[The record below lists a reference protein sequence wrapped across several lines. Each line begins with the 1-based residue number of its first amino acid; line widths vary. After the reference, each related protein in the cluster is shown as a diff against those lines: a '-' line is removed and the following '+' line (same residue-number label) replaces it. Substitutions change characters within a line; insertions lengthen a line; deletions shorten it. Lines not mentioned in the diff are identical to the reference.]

1 MGRSHGRFAPV
12 SGAAKHDRTMTSWRV
27 LRTTRLGEGYPLARR
42 RRRSTSQLSRGSCG
56 GPGRHGHGAGADS
69 ADSDA
74 RVRLGV
80 PPVSRHRGSDRHVP
94 SCRVTVSS
102 LAMGTRRGH
111 MALGRPHAQRASAG
125 CCASVVAGHG
135 RPAPITVVWIRAGGL
150 NKGRMP
156 VRPAHVAAARLQ
168 AGPRCP
174 PKRLPVKR
182 GRRRSRAVCGVPS
195 LGGLK
200 MHVPKIGRNVS
211 SK

>member
-1 MGRSHGRFAPV
+1 MQA
-12 SGAAKHDRTMTSWRV
+12 
-27 LRTTRLGEGYPLARR
+27 
-42 RRRSTSQLSRGSCG
+42 STETI
-56 GPGRHGHGAGADS
+56 HGHGAGADS

-74 RVRLGV
+74 RVRV
-80 PPVSRHRGSDRHVP
+80 QPVSRPRGSDRHVP
-94 SCRVTVSS
+94 SCRVTVPS

-125 CCASVVAGHG
+125 CCASPAVAGHG
-135 RPAPITVVWIRAGGL
+135 RPAPITVVSESRAGGL

-174 PKRLPVKR
+174 PQRLPVKR